1 MQMITRKQ
9 YFRNN
14 RYPLVTAIMGV
25 FGSIALIVGYV
36 GAAHDKWW
44 IPAAIFYAAAIV
56 TQIAGRVAYWRYV
69 RGEKVQKVDKLK
81 MREQ

>member
-1 MQMITRKQ
+1 MITRKQ
-9 YFRNN
+9 YFRNS

-25 FGSIALIVGYV
+25 FGSIALIVGYF
-36 GAAHDKWW
+36 GDAHFLGW

-69 RGEKVQKVDKLK
+69 RGETKQKVDKLK